1 MCKKEESQPRM
12 QIKRKVIKMGI
23 SMPSRKHG
31 ERIIQDENRTISTY
45 CCYGDTAGGQRRRKD
60 FQGDDFRRVKTSK
73 GTGNEWVSGEK
84 TGAVDGAP
92 LPQTFERVIKSRK
105 ALFFRTG
112 KILTYK
118 KKKAKRKKV
127 KETVFRSKEN

>member
-1 MCKKEESQPRM
+1 
-12 QIKRKVIKMGI
+12 
-23 SMPSRKHG
+23 MPSRKHG
-31 ERIIQDENRTISTY
+31 ERIIQDENKTISTY

-60 FQGDDFRRVKTSK
+60 FQEDDFRRVKTSK

-92 LPQTFERVIKSRK
+92 KHLRVIKSRK

-118 KKKAKRKKV
+118 KKKKQREKR
-127 KETVFRSKEN
+127 